1 MAGLMAGS
9 VAALPIYGAVA
20 TALDNGDLGA
30 AAAAVGSAS
39 IGVLVASLVKKH
51 ATKKLRIEVA
61 KKIVASDSDSL
72 DMLKPEILGSLKNK
86 TYIPFNEREEAKNE
100 IIENLE
106 RLDFTYDELYSF
118 IQHPNASPLTRGYS
132 RRSERRDY

>member
-20 TALDNGDLGA
+20 TALDSGNLGA
-30 AAAAVGSAS
+30 AAAAVGSAG

-61 KKIVASDSDSL
+61 KKIVASESL
-72 DMLKPEILGSLKNK
+72 DMLNPEILGSFGNT
-86 TYIPFNEREEAKNE
+86 TYIPFKDREEAKKE

-106 RLDFTYDELYSF
+106 RLKFTYDELYSF

-132 RRSERRDY
+132 RHSERRDY